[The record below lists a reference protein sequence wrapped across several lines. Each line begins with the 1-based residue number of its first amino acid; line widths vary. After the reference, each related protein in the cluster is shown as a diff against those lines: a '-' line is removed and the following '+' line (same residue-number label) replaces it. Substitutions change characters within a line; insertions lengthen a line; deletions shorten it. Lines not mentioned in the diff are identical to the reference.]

1 MVMNR
6 SSLIF
11 CVAAVLGSIV
21 VSAAAFPLAALSTAE
36 LALSKTP
43 VEADELGAVDL
54 GDFGTVSVLDLV
66 SYYMENPPAPETPG
80 TKKKKVRFQ
89 GC

>member
-1 MVMNR
+1 MNR

-11 CVAAVLGSIV
+11 CVAAVLGSIA
-21 VSAAAFPLAALSTAE
+21 VSAAVFPLAALSLAE
-36 LALSKTP
+36 LAQSKTP
-43 VEADELGAVDL
+43 VEADEMGAVDL

-66 SYYMENPPAPETPG
+66 GYYMENPPAPEAPG
-80 TKKKKVRFQ
+80 TRKKKVRFQ

>member
-1 MVMNR
+1 MNI

-11 CVAAVLGSIV
+11 CVAAVLGSIA
-21 VSAAAFPLAALSTAE
+21 VSVAAFPLAALSPSELTA
-36 LALSKTP
+36 SKTP

-66 SYYMENPPAPETPG
+66 FHYMENPPAAEATG
-80 TKKKKVRFQ
+80 SKMKKVRFQ